1 VENIDQLLE
10 VKTRLT
16 TIKGYAQ
23 LLEREI
29 ERTQPRSDKLDAQVE
44 ELNREIAR
52 LVKLVGTIEASM
64 TAGAGAPPPADL

>member
-1 VENIDQLLE
+1 MENIDQLLE

-29 ERTQPRSDKLDAQVE
+29 DRTQPRSDKLDAQVE

-52 LVKLVGTIEASM
+52 LVNLVGTIEASM
-64 TAGAGAPPPADL
+64 TDGAGSPPPAAL